1 MPENRLPLPSPMRLL
16 AAACACVALAAPNA
30 ARAVDLL
37 QSYQAALEQDA
48 SYAASR
54 AVAEAEREALPQ
66 ARSQLLPNIS
76 INGYR
81 YKTDLQSSVPGP
93 LGPVSNQ
100 IDYTSSDT
108 TLGIKQP
115 LFRKYQWAAYGQA
128 KARVQAANTA
138 LDKDRQEL
146 GVRVAGAYLDALL
159 AQDQLSLL
167 QAQKAA
173 YAGQLAA
180 AKRAFQAGA
189 GTRTDI
195 DDAQARFDMTAAQE
209 LEASQNIEITLRTL
223 ESIIN
228 QPVTSLAALDPAR
241 LDLAPPAPA
250 KLEDWIARGEAA
262 NPELASLK
270 AQSEAARQ
278 EVEKARA
285 GHYPTV
291 DLYAQRAR
299 SQSQT
304 VTTVNSRYLSNQ
316 FGIQFSI
323 PLYAGGYV
331 DSSMRQARAN
341 VEKVTQQHEATR
353 RNLGVQIRREFEGV
367 TQGVAKVRALEQ
379 ALRSTEQALYS
390 TQKGI
395 QAGTR
400 SQIDLLN
407 AQQQKVNAM
416 RDLAQGRYLYVMA
429 RIRLLGLTGAL
440 NEDEIRQ
447 LNRWFS
453 GPAAAFS
460 ARN

>member
-1 MPENRLPLPSPMRLL
+1 MSENLLQLPVPMRLL
-16 AAACACVALAAPNA
+16 AAACACVALAAPVA
-30 ARAVDLL
+30 AQAVDLL

-48 SYAASR
+48 TYAVSR
-54 AVAEAEREALPQ
+54 ATAEAEREALPQ
-66 ARSQLLPNIS
+66 AKSQLLPNVS

-81 YKTDLQSSVPGP
+81 YKTSLLSSVPGL
-93 LGPVSNQ
+93 LGQVTGQSN
-100 IDYTSSDT
+100 YTSSDA

-115 LFRKYQWAAYGQA
+115 LYRKYQWATYEQA
-128 KARVQAANTA
+128 KSRVQAANSS
-138 LDKDRQEL
+138 LDKDRQDL
-146 GVRVAGAYLDALL
+146 GVRLSGAYLDALL
-159 AQDQLSLL
+159 AQDQLALL

-195 DDAQARFDMTAAQE
+195 DDAQARFDVTSAQE

-223 ESIIN
+223 QSIVN
-228 QPVTSLAALDPAR
+228 QPVTSLATLDPAH
-241 LDLAPPAPA
+241 LDLVPPTPA

-270 AQSEAARQ
+270 AQIEAARQ
-278 EVEKARA
+278 EVEKSRA
-285 GHYPTV
+285 GHYPTL
-291 DLYAQRAR
+291 DLYAQRDR
-299 SQSQT
+299 SESQT
-304 VTTVNSRYLSNQ
+304 VTVVNSHYLSTQ
-316 FGIQFSI
+316 VGIQFSM

-331 DSSMRQARAN
+331 DSTVRQARAN
-341 VEKVTQQHEATR
+341 LEKTEQQHEATR
-353 RNLGVQIRREFEGV
+353 RNLGVQIRKEFEGV

-379 ALRSTEQALYS
+379 ALRSSEQAVYS

-400 SQIDLLN
+400 TQIDLLN

-416 RDLAQGRYLYVMA
+416 RDLAQGRYLYVMS

-447 LNRWFS
+447 INRWFS
-453 GPAAAFS
+453 GPAATLAS
-460 ARN
+460 SD